1 MQKLTKCQKAN
12 SVVKSFS
19 ILIVLI
25 IITIA
30 NIKAQKNGDAI
41 YLENGNIIRGTII
54 LPLDSNKIGIE
65 LNDHSFYVFDKDEVD
80 IIKQSKS
87 GANPNGFSI
96 KLGTCLYGGSALSSG
111 TKIQGGYK
119 FKDRFYLGLG
129 SGIEGFNERYIP
141 LFFEGEINISNSA
154 TQPFIY
160 VYGGYNFYSGN
171 PGNGRNQYYYDQW
184 GNYYPIAADYN
195 GGPLV
200 GIGIGMNKHFSA
212 NFGMGFQLG
221 YRFQRTSF
229 SVANY
234 TWIATNNWGGGYN
247 VQNGST
253 KVSNDFNRFEIG
265 VFLLF

>member
-1 MQKLTKCQKAN
+1 MFTCKCMKKLTKCKKTN

-25 IITIA
+25 ITTIA
-30 NIKAQKNGDAI
+30 NTKAQKNGDAI

-54 LPLDSNKIGIE
+54 SPLDSNKIGIE
-65 LNDHSFYVFDKDEVD
+65 LKDHSFYVFDKDEVD
-80 IIKQSKS
+80 IVKQSKS
-87 GANPNGFSI
+87 GAKPNGFSI
-96 KLGTCLYGGSALSSG
+96 KLSTCLYGGSALSSG

-141 LFFEGEINISNSA
+141 LFLEGEINISTAA
-154 TQPFIY
+154 TQPYIY

-171 PGNGRNQYYYDQW
+171 PGNGANQYYYDQW
-184 GNYYPIAADYN
+184 DIALDYN

-221 YRFQRTSF
+221 YRYQKTTVSYPHLTWASNGWD
-229 SVANY
+229 SVLVENGTVTAKNY
-234 TWIATNNWGGGYN
+234 
-247 VQNGST
+247 
-253 KVSNDFNRFEIG
+253 FHRFELG